1 MQSFNFKACSPDSGR
16 SRQTVTA
23 SHPSQHAHGGNLT
36 MTDLMESTEE
46 LTRLTAEVERLEDE
60 IHRIAN
66 KLNNDGFISRVPAA
80 MIEKEQKKKASF
92 ERDQAKLKEKIAAMG
107 S

>member
-1 MQSFNFKACSPDSGR
+1 
-16 SRQTVTA
+16 
-23 SHPSQHAHGGNLT
+23 
-36 MTDLMESTEE
+36 MTDLMENTDE
-46 LTRLTAEVERLEDE
+46 LTRLAAEVERLEDE
-60 IHRIAN
+60 IHRIDN

-80 MIEKEQKKKASF
+80 MIEKEQKKKACF